1 MNCTAEL
8 GALFATTMTEKMF
21 KKKSGKEVMER
32 TPIQY
37 ATKVYWK
44 ECEGI
49 GIWGRWVVEIRR
61 LSDNKL
67 ITLEFNKEHFAV
79 DYASGKYI
87 PGKPSIKTLFKEKEE
102 VESREKRKST
112 VREFLV

>member
-1 MNCTAEL
+1 
-8 GALFATTMTEKMF
+8 MF
-21 KKKSGKEVMER
+21 KKKNNQMER
-32 TPIQY
+32 SRNDIEVTGVDERKPIEY

-49 GIWGRWVVEIRR
+49 VGIWGRWVVEIRR

-67 ITLEFNKEHFAV
+67 ITLEFDKEHFAV